1 MNPPRRVVSLIA
13 SSTEMVCALG
23 CGDRLV
29 GRSHE
34 CDHPGWVRRLPAVT
48 APKFATDGHSY
59 DIDQR
64 VRAIV
69 EQGVSVYAV
78 DAPALTALAPD
89 VILTQT
95 QCEVCAVSA
104 RDLEEAACALMPS
117 QPRIVALEPNAIADL
132 WRDFERI
139 AEALDVVP
147 RGAAVIGALRERMDV
162 IAAHAASLRHR
173 PRVACIEWID
183 PLMVAGN
190 WTPELIALAGGEDV
204 LGTPGTH
211 APRLAWE
218 ALAAAD
224 PDVVL
229 VTPCGFGLDRIR
241 TEMEP
246 LEMHSEWNALRAVRA
261 GEVYLG
267 DGNAYFN
274 RPGPRVVETLEII
287 AEILHPHA
295 FTFGH
300 EGTGWQRHD
309 PLRSGTSCRSHG

>member
-1 MNPPRRVVSLIA
+1 MNEPHRVVSLIA

-34 CDHPGWVRRLPAVT
+34 CDHPAWVRRLPVVT
-48 APKFATDGHSY
+48 APKFATDGLSY

-78 DAPALTALAPD
+78 DAPVLAALAPD

-117 QPRIVALEPNAIADL
+117 RPRIVALEPNALADL
-132 WRDFERI
+132 CRDFARV
-139 AEALDVVP
+139 AEALGVAA
-147 RGAAVIGALRERMDV
+147 RGAAVIAALRERMDV
-162 IAAHAASLRHR
+162 IAVHAASIRHR

-183 PLMVAGN
+183 PLMAAGN
-190 WTPELIALAGGEDV
+190 WTPELIALAGGSDV
-204 LGTPGTH
+204 LGTAGQH
-211 APRLAWE
+211 APRLTWE
-218 ALAAAD
+218 TLAAAD

-229 VTPCGFGLDRIR
+229 VTPCGFDLER
-241 TEMEP
+241 TRLEMEP
-246 LEMHSEWNALRAVRA
+246 LELHAAWNALRAVRA

-274 RPGPRVVETLEII
+274 RPGPRVVETLEIV

-300 EGTGWQRHD
+300 EGSGWERYD
-309 PLRSGTSCRSHG
+309 PLRPGAG